1 MNVKL
6 TKIDHFLSNSLDM
19 TESELAQVSATDLN
33 EYRVLYSTIPSDYE
47 SDREEARKIHNKVEQ
62 LTDELYGAYSN
73 QSKYTIRNWHKG
85 LDIVGSHYAKYED
98 PSRLECR
105 VEDAIMVQQTLS
117 TGTFPHN

>member
-47 SDREEARKIHNKVEQ
+47 SER
-62 LTDELYGAYSN
+62 
-73 QSKYTIRNWHKG
+73 YTIK
-85 LDIVGSHYAKYED
+85 
-98 PSRLECR
+98 
-105 VEDAIMVQQTLS
+105 
-117 TGTFPHN
+117 